1 MIPVDFSEEGVNASY
16 AHTGDINVYSSS
28 LNKNNKTFGV
38 TMSKSTLVNPYSS
51 TVTRYYAVGVLTLV
65 YTFNFIDRQLLAIL
79 QESIK
84 IDLNLM
90 DWQLGLLTGFAFALF
105 YVTAGIPIARWAD
118 RSNRRNIIA
127 LAVGIWS
134 LMTAISGLVQNY
146 AQLLLARVGVGVGEA
161 GGSPPA
167 HSIISDIF
175 PPENRAGALAFYSMG
190 VNFGILFGFLAGGW
204 LNEIFDWRVAFL
216 VVGLPGILVAL
227 VVRFTLQEPIRG
239 LSENREATE
248 ESNVPFTDVL
258 KLLWSRL
265 SFRHM
270 AFGAALN
277 AFAGYSTSNWTASFM
292 IRSHNMSTGELGT
305 WLAGIMGLGG
315 AIGVFCGGIIAER
328 LALKDIRWYMRLP
341 ALTGVVC
348 VPFMAATY
356 LVDNA
361 YTALIVSIVPGV
373 LFNVYLGNTLAI
385 THGLVGLRM
394 RALASAILFFIL
406 NIIGLGIGPWLTGYL
421 SDLLF
426 PTFGDES
433 LRHAMLYLLPAAMA
447 WSAIHLYLASHHLEG
462 DLARAPD

>member
-1 MIPVDFSEEGVNASY
+1 
-16 AHTGDINVYSSS
+16 
-28 LNKNNKTFGV
+28 
-38 TMSKSTLVNPYSS
+38 
-51 TVTRYYAVGVLTLV
+51 
-65 YTFNFIDRQLLAIL
+65 
-79 QESIK
+79 
-84 IDLNLM
+84 
-90 DWQLGLLTGFAFALF
+90 
-105 YVTAGIPIARWAD
+105 
-118 RSNRRNIIA
+118 
-127 LAVGIWS
+127 
-134 LMTAISGLVQNY
+134 MTAISGLVQNY
-146 AQLLLARVGVGVGEA
+146 AQLLLARVGVGIGEA

-204 LNEIFDWRVAFL
+204 LNELFNWRVAFM

-227 VVRFTLQEPIRG
+227 IVRFTVQEPIRG
-239 LSENREATE
+239 LSENRQVTE

-361 YTALIVSIVPGV
+361 YTALIISIVPGI

-426 PTFGDES
+426 PAFGDES

-447 WSAIHLYLASHHLEG
+447 WSAVHLYLASRHLEG